1 MTGPERI
8 EIAELRR
15 DLMGRFDS
23 LDSRLRSIEQQVAV
37 QRAVGDR
44 LDEIESDT
52 RATRRWL
59 VGLVLSGSLALGGFL
74 LRVLGA

>member
-23 LDSRLRSIEQQVAV
+23 LDGRLRSIEQQVAV
-37 QRAVGDR
+37 QRALGDR

-59 VGLVLSGSLALGGFL
+59 VGLVLSGGLAIGSILF
-74 LRVLGA
+74 RSMGA